1 MRDYMLYAGV
11 SALTVFA
18 LIPGGLYAFTV
29 TANALKY
36 VW

>member
-18 LIPGGLYAFTV
+18 LIPGGLYVFTLG
-29 TANALKY
+29 AHALKFIL
-36 VW
+36 